1 MYRNS
6 IILIGY
12 LARDPE
18 TRSPQD
24 GVPYTVFEVATKESW
39 KNPQGEWQSRTEL
52 HRCVAWG
59 PQLSGFVSKLTRG
72 NHVQVEGSLRTR
84 EVDRDGIRHKIAEI
98 RVNALLKI
106 EAAHGS
112 SGPVSADYEPSDS
125 SH

>member
-6 IILIGY
+6 ITLVGY

-18 TRSPQD
+18 TKSVRD
-24 GVPYTVFEVATKESW
+24 GVAYSVLEIATKESW
-39 KNPQGEWQSRTEL
+39 KNSQGEWQSRTEL

-84 EVDRDGIRHKIAEI
+84 EFNRHGIRHKIAEI

-112 SGPVSADYEPSDS
+112 SGPVSLDQEPSDS
-125 SH
+125 SQ